1 MLDGNSLY
9 WSENHWSFTPSC
21 GGGGSGGVITVYI
34 PSVYLNNTLTAINNS
49 YALTT
54 AEKNFLTNNS
64 AITSNLANYIRAN
77 NNQQGAATI
86 KWAINYL
93 SQPQNSQIAT
103 YYNQNSVNL
112 KNILFN
118 DTNLNDADNI
128 ATNVAVANV
137 ITDFL
142 RAKSSG
148 NIDQILSTNNLISWD
163 QIKINI
169 KNYVKSKIPD
179 AVRMGKMV
187 YSFFKE
193 NIPDT
198 KINALNQNYIHPLR
212 SYVQANGNVNTDV
225 HTMKWKDIVA
235 CWLFELGDFPINNS
249 TGLGT
254 MPTIGFA
261 GADYTISG
269 IPNQLNQMRYLSAHK
284 TLSNGSFSSGSV
296 MQLKNDAINQIK
308 FQNNLSPLNGEWI
321 FNFDAGVDTIK
332 NLDGFQFTL
341 GSYQTTVHITA
352 LGNNQYKLTFV
363 VKNKTGW
370 TSGTRGL
377 NDNDNNPN
385 NDSGFPDKPIGT
397 GIHLGGTIGQTFG
410 WYEIVTVP

>member
-1 MLDGNSLY
+1 METVCTGAKTTGALRQG
-9 WSENHWSFTPSC
+9 C

-93 SQPQNSQIAT
+93 SQPQNNQIAT

-169 KNYVKSKIPD
+169 R
-179 AVRMGKMV
+179 AC
-187 YSFFKE
+187 
-193 NIPDT
+193 
-198 KINALNQNYIHPLR
+198 LNFIQ
-212 SYVQANGNVNTDV
+212 
-225 HTMKWKDIVA
+225 
-235 CWLFELGDFPINNS
+235 
-249 TGLGT
+249 
-254 MPTIGFA
+254 
-261 GADYTISG
+261 
-269 IPNQLNQMRYLSAHK
+269 
-284 TLSNGSFSSGSV
+284 
-296 MQLKNDAINQIK
+296 
-308 FQNNLSPLNGEWI
+308 
-321 FNFDAGVDTIK
+321 
-332 NLDGFQFTL
+332 
-341 GSYQTTVHITA
+341 
-352 LGNNQYKLTFV
+352 
-363 VKNKTGW
+363 
-370 TSGTRGL
+370 
-377 NDNDNNPN
+377 
-385 NDSGFPDKPIGT
+385 
-397 GIHLGGTIGQTFG
+397 
-410 WYEIVTVP
+410 